1 MSMTFTKLFTSITE
15 STVWLT
21 PASTRIVW
29 ITMIAMADR
38 HGRVYAS
45 VPGLAHRARVTVDE
59 CREALRTFESP
70 DEESRTKEFEGR
82 RILAFEGGW
91 ELLNHAKY
99 RAIQNDEAIR
109 ESKRAYMQRQR
120 EKWNG
125 SSTVENLPL
134 DLDLPKEEKEP
145 KKRKASWR
153 IVPEDWSPKPA
164 HRDKVKHWSQSRYDS
179 ELQKFRDWE
188 FKEPKTD
195 ADRAFSRWLRTADER
210 PVAPGQAQKT
220 KWQIEQEEGTW
231 AGR

>member
-45 VPGLAHRARVTVDE
+45 VPGLAHRARVTVEE
-59 CREALRTFESP
+59 CKEALRTFEEP
-70 DEESRTKEFEGR
+70 DEDSRTKEFEGR

-99 RAIQNDEAIR
+99 RAIQNDEAVR

-120 EKWNG
+120 EKWNT

-134 DLDLPKEEKEP
+134 NLVLPKEEKVP
-145 KKRKASWR
+145 SKRQPWR
-153 IVPEDWSPKPA
+153 TVPSDWSPKA
-164 HRDKVKHWSQSRYDS
+164 EHRAKVQHWTQSRFDS
-179 ELQKFRDWE
+179 VLEDFRLHE
-188 FKEPKTD
+188 FKSPKTD
-195 ADRAFSRWLRTADER
+195 PDRAFFRWLKTEDSGAFARTPAKPEKSEWQRKQDEGEYAR
-210 PVAPGQAQKT
+210 
-220 KWQIEQEEGTW
+220 
-231 AGR
+231 

>member
-59 CREALRTFESP
+59 CKEALRTFEEP
-70 DEESRTKEFEGR
+70 DEDSRTKEFEGR

-120 EKWNG
+120 EKWNS

-134 DLDLPKEEKEP
+134 DLDLPKEEKAP
-145 KKRKASWR
+145 KKRGSWR
-153 IVPEDWSPKPA
+153 IVPEDWVPKAA
-164 HRDKVKHWSQSRYDS
+164 HRDKVKHWPQSRYDS

-195 ADRAFSRWLRTADER
+195 ADRAFSRWLRKA
-210 PVAPGQAQKT
+210 
-220 KWQIEQEEGTW
+220 EEGGFSSAPRQPEKSEW
-231 AGR
+231 QRKQDEGEYAR